1 MTKPLT
7 RQKTSVYH
15 YAAGNR
21 RDGPHNEM
29 SGNCTGLW
37 GDCTDLR
44 GDCTDLRGNLDDID
58 HAQRP
63 AYLADFVA

>member
-29 SGNCTGLW
+29 SGNCTGL
-37 GDCTDLR
+37 R